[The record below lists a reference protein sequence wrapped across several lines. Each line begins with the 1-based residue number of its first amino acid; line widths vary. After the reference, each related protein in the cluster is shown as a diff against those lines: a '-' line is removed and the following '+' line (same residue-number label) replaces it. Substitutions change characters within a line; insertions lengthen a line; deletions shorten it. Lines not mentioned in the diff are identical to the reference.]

1 MTVIIRAIL
10 SKGNTELPCVL
21 LTETSPVSMCHLFP
35 LAVLNFFSV
44 KINKSIKE
52 ITIGQEVWTIFA
64 AGDKDQVL
72 N

>member
-1 MTVIIRAIL
+1 MIIRAIL

-21 LTETSPVSMCHLFP
+21 LTETSPISMCHLFP

-52 ITIGQEVWTIFA
+52 ITIGQTKLFSPFA
-64 AGDKDQVL
+64 KV
-72 N
+72 